1 MPARGSSESDLEHA
15 SLLDPSIIQ
24 LRNFADVEKADDS
37 HEFSTRSEPCLQS
50 VPPLLQTFL
59 SYLFIVLSFLWIVA
73 ECVDNDIAA
82 CALAN
87 PELPAL
93 VRTGCWWWLASAAF
107 FLLYWLDRS
116 HRAPLGIALFL
127 MAVGW
132 TVLVACLFMRLRRF
146 GYVEGGWRM
155 MAVA

>member
-1 MPARGSSESDLEHA
+1 MPARRRSDSDLEHA
-15 SLLDPSIIQ
+15 GLLDPSIIQ
-24 LRNFADVEKADDS
+24 LRDFSDDQNADAERP
-37 HEFSTRSEPCLQS
+37 TRPRISRS
-50 VPPLLQTFL
+50 IPPWMQTFL
-59 SYLFIVLSFLWIVA
+59 SYLFILLSFLWIVG

-93 VRTGCWWWLASAAF
+93 VCTGCWWWLASVAF
-107 FLLYWLDRS
+107 FLLYFLGRS

-132 TVLVACLFMRLRRF
+132 TVLLACLFVRLRRF

-155 MAVA
+155 IAVP